1 MKFIQVENGGF
12 VNAQRI
18 QYIFMQ
24 YIYSYVI
31 TIYVDGDSDGYVYK
45 SFDDEAEA
53 KKSMDELMKKL
64 ESY

>member
-31 TIYVDGDSDGYVYK
+31 TIYVDGDADGYVYK